1 MRTRLL
7 LPTIVNTVLFGYR
20 SALKCGKNEHTLTRM
35 HAKFWKSGKTTKTT
49 TIAEAA
55 ATTATATTATATIET
70 EQQHRVSGWKTL
82 YRIETLPPACLNMH
96 LLLAQR
102 TATASM
108 RQQQQQS
115 TDRIIFQFVHLGS
128 EHSDSVWSGQPIEV
142 YIESS
147 VCGAC
152 VQIFS
157 EYYERLRT
165 RSSVRN
171 EKRDIASWCSGWT
184 LIKRERKKEC
194 SLWNEFLGSSGVGSR
209 RGNLKFRVNTLNQDL
224 FPLY

>member
-1 MRTRLL
+1 M
-7 LPTIVNTVLFGYR
+7 NTHSHV
-20 SALKCGKNEHTLTRM
+20 CTQN
-35 HAKFWKSGKTTKTT
+35 FWKSGKTTKTT

-128 EHSDSVWSGQPIEV
+128 EHSDSV
-142 YIESS
+142 
-147 VCGAC
+147 
-152 VQIFS
+152 
-157 EYYERLRT
+157 
-165 RSSVRN
+165 
-171 EKRDIASWCSGWT
+171 
-184 LIKRERKKEC
+184 
-194 SLWNEFLGSSGVGSR
+194 
-209 RGNLKFRVNTLNQDL
+209 
-224 FPLY
+224 